1 MKFEDKIQVLIVD
14 DHPMV
19 QEGLRAMLQQLPFVQ
34 LAGIAGNA
42 VEAIAILKN
51 SPGIEVVLVDINLP
65 EISGIELTAKIKKE
79 FAGVKVLAMS
89 TFNERSY
96 VSQMIVSGA
105 QGYVVKSA
113 SLEVLSEAILC
124 VHEGKMFLSADVHL
138 TVTES
143 KAIQQQP
150 LLTSREKEV
159 LEQIAA
165 GLTNP
170 QIAAALFISQHTV
183 ESHRKNLL
191 AKFGV
196 NNTAGLI
203 KLAARYGMV

>member
-1 MKFEDKIQVLIVD
+1 MKADEKIQVLIVD

-19 QEGLRAMLQQLPFVQ
+19 QEGLKAMLQQLPHIQ
-34 LAGIAGNA
+34 LAGTAGHA
-42 VEAIAILKN
+42 VEAIAILKKN
-51 SPGIEVVLVDINLP
+51 PAIEVALVDINLP
-65 EISGIELTAKIKKE
+65 DISGIELTAKIKKE
-79 FAGVKVLAMS
+79 HAEVKVLAMS

-113 SLEVLSEAILC
+113 SLQVLNEAILC
-124 VHEGKMFLSADVHL
+124 AHAGKMYLSADVQL
-138 TVTES
+138 TAPES

-159 LEQIAA
+159 LAQIAA

-196 NNTAGLI
+196 SNTAGLI
-203 KLAARYGMV
+203 KLAARYGMI